1 MEFVHIDSEAF
12 NKLKKQLDNI
22 EREIRKLRDPVQVVS
37 SEWITIDEAAQILRV
52 TRRTMF
58 TYMRKKTITPNRINR
73 KSYFH
78 IDDIR
83 ELIAK
88 RDPKPGDG
96 SLPRSTNGELNTS
109 TPGTGR
115 QR

>member
-52 TRRTMF
+52 SRRTMF

-73 KSYFH
+73 KSTTKEQSH
-78 IDDIR
+78 R
-83 ELIAK
+83 GQLK
-88 RDPKPGDG
+88 
-96 SLPRSTNGELNTS
+96 LPE
-109 TPGTGR
+109 
-115 QR
+115 

>member
-37 SEWITIDEAAQILRV
+37 SEWITIDVAVQILRV
-52 TRRTMF
+52 SRRTMF

-73 KSYFH
+73 KSTTEEQSH
-78 IDDIR
+78 R
-83 ELIAK
+83 GQLK
-88 RDPKPGDG
+88 
-96 SLPRSTNGELNTS
+96 LPE
-109 TPGTGR
+109 
-115 QR
+115 

>member
-52 TRRTMF
+52 SRRTMF

-73 KSYFH
+73 KSTTEEQSH
-78 IDDIR
+78 R
-83 ELIAK
+83 GQLK
-88 RDPKPGDG
+88 
-96 SLPRSTNGELNTS
+96 LPE
-109 TPGTGR
+109 
-115 QR
+115 

>member
-73 KSYFH
+73 KSTTEEQSH
-78 IDDIR
+78 R
-83 ELIAK
+83 GQLK
-88 RDPKPGDG
+88 
-96 SLPRSTNGELNTS
+96 LPE
-109 TPGTGR
+109 
-115 QR
+115 